1 MSTRDLDKE
10 HQDVPERK
18 YAYDFDGVLRRFM
31 MRAFL
36 PFVPPGRALEL
47 GSYRG
52 EFTEILAR
60 HFDDLTVVEGATEL
74 VEATQARVG
83 PRVRCVHSTFE
94 AFTPSAGFDSVFL
107 VHTLEHSDDA
117 VGLLRRI
124 GGWLS
129 PAGRLFVAVPNASA
143 PSRQIAV
150 KMGLIAHNAAVT
162 EGESKHGHRVTYS
175 FDTRERDAR
184 AAGLAVLHRGGV
196 FFKALANYQFD
207 EAMAKGIVSDG
218 YLEGCYQ
225 LGMQYPELCASIFLV
240 CGRGPA

>member
-1 MSTRDLDKE
+1 MARDLDKE

-52 EFTEILAR
+52 EFTEILAG
-60 HFDDLTVVEGATEL
+60 HFDDLTVVEGAREL
-74 VEATQARVG
+74 LEATQARVG
-83 PRVRCVHSTFE
+83 PGVRCVHSTFE
-94 AFTPSAGFDSVFL
+94 SFAPTAFFDSVFL

-129 PAGRLFVAVPNASA
+129 PPGRLFVAVPNAGA

-150 KMGLIAHNAAVT
+150 KMGLISHDAAVT
-162 EGESKHGHRVTYS
+162 EGEAKHGHRITYS
-175 FDTRERDAR
+175 FDTLERDAR
-184 AAGLAVLHRGGV
+184 AAGLAVHHRGGV
-196 FFKALANYQFD
+196 FFKALANYQLD

-225 LGMQYPELCASIFLV
+225 LGQQYPELCASIFLV